1 MAGHYYSIIVDL
13 QAEKSSS
20 NDHVVGK
27 LYCDFRG

>member
-20 NDHVVGK
+20 NE
-27 LYCDFRG
+27 